1 MSSEKRSNLMQCIK
15 CKKEI
20 PSGSTFC
27 NHCGKKQATEK
38 RRSRKR
44 ANGQGSVYK
53 LPGNRAKPYAVVLP
67 ATYDYNGGK
76 KQSYYGYYTTKT
88 EALNALNDVISKG
101 VTDNIGLSLT
111 QIFNEWKTLK
121 FRELSKSAV
130 SNYNAAFKFFEPIKD
145 KKFKDIKAVDVQE
158 VIDHAVEQKKKRAT
172 CEKIRSLYSQLCQ
185 YAMSI
190 DLITQNYAKFLKLPS
205 IDKKEKEIFTPE
217 EISCFKAAAS
227 ESDTAKIVMIL
238 IYTGM
243 RINELFLMK
252 KQNVYLESECPYMIG
267 GLKTDAGKDRVLPLH
282 SRIVPYI
289 DYFMS
294 QPGAYLISNSKGGM
308 KSYRNFKDRE
318 YYPLLDTLGI
328 DRQKTLHCTRH
339 TFATALQAQGTAPED
354 IIKLM
359 GHTDY
364 STTTENYVH
373 QQLDQLSKAVQ
384 RLTFC
389 K

>member
-1 MSSEKRSNLMQCIK
+1 MQCIK

-20 PSGSTFC
+20 PDGSAFC
-27 NHCGKKQATEK
+27 NYCGKKQATEK

-44 ANGQGSVYK
+44 ANGQGSVIK
-53 LPGNRAKPYAVVLP
+53 LSGNRTKPWAVTLP
-67 ATYDYNGGK
+67 ATYDNAGNK
-76 KQSYYGYYTTKT
+76 KQSYYGYYTSKT
-88 EALNALNDVISKG
+88 AALNALNAVIAKG
-101 VTDNIGLSLT
+101 VSGAECCDLK
-111 QIFNEWKTLK
+111 QIYSEWKTQK
-121 FRELSKSAV
+121 FRDLTKSSIGA
-130 SNYNAAFKFFEPIKD
+130 YEAAYQYLEPLESR
-145 KKFKDIKAVDVQE
+145 KFKDIKAVDVQKI
-158 VIDHAVEQKKKRAT
+158 VDHAAESGKKRAT

-205 IDKKEKEIFTPE
+205 MDKKEKEIFTPE
-217 EISCFKAAAS
+217 EIKRFESAAS
-227 ESDTAKIVMIL
+227 ENDTAKIVMIL

-252 KQNVYLESECPYMIG
+252 KQNVHLEAEFPYMIG
-267 GLKTDAGKDRVLPLH
+267 GLKTDAGKDRILPLH

-294 QPGAYLISNSKGGM
+294 QSGTYLISNSKGGM

-328 DRQKTLHCTRH
+328 DCTKTLHCTRH
-339 TFATALQAQGTAPED
+339 TFATALQAQGTAPEN

-359 GHTDY
+359 GHSDY

-373 QQLDQLSKAVQ
+373 QQLDQLSKAIQ
-384 RLTFC
+384 RLAFC

>member
-1 MSSEKRSNLMQCIK
+1 MQCIK

-20 PSGSTFC
+20 PSGSIYC
-27 NHCGKKQATEK
+27 NHCGKKQTTEK

-44 ANGQGSVYK
+44 ANGQGSVRK
-53 LPGNRAKPYAVVLP
+53 LSGNRSKPWAVVLP
-67 ATYDYNGGK
+67 AQYTDTGKELRTYL
-76 KQSYYGYYTTKT
+76 SYHPTKT
-88 EALNALNDVISKG
+88 EALNALNAVIAKG
-101 VTDNIGLSLT
+101 VSGAECYTLR
-111 QIFNEWKTLK
+111 QIYEEWERLK
-121 FRELSKSAV
+121 FRDLTRSSKDA
-130 SNYNAAFKFFEPIKD
+130 YRAAYQYFEPLENR
-145 KKFKDIKAVDVQE
+145 KFKDIKAVDVQE

-217 EISCFKAAAS
+217 EIGRFKVAAS

-252 KQNVYLESECPYMIG
+252 KQSVHLEAECPYMIG
-267 GLKTDAGKDRVLPLH
+267 GLKTDAGKDRVLPFH
-282 SRIVPYI
+282 PQIVPYI

-328 DRQKTLHCTRH
+328 DRTKTLHCTRH

-373 QQLDQLSKAVQ
+373 QQLGQLSEAV
-384 RLTFC
+384 RKLSFG
-389 K
+389 